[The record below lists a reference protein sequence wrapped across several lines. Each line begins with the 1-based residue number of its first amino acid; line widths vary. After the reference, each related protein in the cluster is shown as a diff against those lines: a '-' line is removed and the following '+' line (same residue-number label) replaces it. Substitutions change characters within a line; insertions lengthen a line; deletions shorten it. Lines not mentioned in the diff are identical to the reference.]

1 MHALTAIIRAQKG
14 SEALVYAEL
23 LKVGA
28 YAREHEPDTIGF
40 FVAQDP
46 RRPLRLY
53 HLRTVHRQ
61 NRDGEAQQRGRFTR
75 FFCCCVNNFLD
86 GEVIVVIAKEV
97 WS

>member
-1 MHALTAIIRAQKG
+1 MHALTAIIRAQKD

-40 FVAQDP
+40 FVAQDLEDP
-46 RRPLRLY
+46 CVFTTY
-53 HLRTVHRQ
+53 
-61 NRDGEAQQRGRFTR
+61 ERFIDKTAMER
-75 FFCCCVNNFLD
+75 HNNGAGSQSFFAAVNNFLD